1 MEYGLALS
9 HSQSHE
15 LVVYSDADWAA
26 AQTPIAP
33 LLDTMCFLEITLY
46 HGPPSANTPS
56 RGLVLKLNTGVLP
69 MLWLRHAGF
78 VSS

>member
-1 MEYGLALS
+1 MPI
-9 HSQSHE
+9 E
-15 LVVYSDADWAA
+15 LA
-26 AQTPIAP
+26 AQTHVAP
-33 LLDTMCFLEITLY
+33 LLAIVYFLVIILY

-69 MLWLRHAGF
+69 MLWLRHVGF